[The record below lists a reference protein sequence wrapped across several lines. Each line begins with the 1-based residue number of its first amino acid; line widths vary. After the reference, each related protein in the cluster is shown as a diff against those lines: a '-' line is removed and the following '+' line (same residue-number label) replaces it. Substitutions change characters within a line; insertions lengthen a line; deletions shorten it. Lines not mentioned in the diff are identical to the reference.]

1 MDEEKDK
8 EKKTFMENAKG
19 FLSTWKDDYDQKNKE
34 ILERKKKRDEEAE
47 KEHQEFLKNLEAI
60 KGDIKAHSE
69 KLAKVLSEEFEGFT
83 DALKRGAAT
92 VHEKFQLQK
101 HFEDFK
107 GFLQKTGKAGTEKFN
122 ELTAK
127 IEQNIA
133 TVDSTKLKIEPPK
146 DQAQEF
152 EAIMKQAEELIK
164 NDTTEKNNE
173 IDENHAKV
181 NQLFKDLDKE

>member
-19 FLSTWKDDYDQKNKE
+19 FMGSWKDDYAEKNKE
-34 ILERKKKRDEEAE
+34 IIDRKKKRDEEAE

-60 KGDIKAHSE
+60 KGDLKANSE
-69 KLAKVLSEEFEGFT
+69 KLAKVLGTEFEGFM
-83 DALKRGAAT
+83 DALKRGSAT
-92 VHEKFQLQK
+92 VYEKFQLQK
-101 HFEDFK
+101 HFDDFK
-107 GFLQKTGKAGTEKFN
+107 IFLQKAGKAGAEKYK

-127 IEQNIA
+127 IEQDLT
-133 TVDSTKLKIEPPK
+133 TVDSTKLKVEPPK
-146 DQAQEF
+146 TQQQEF
-152 EAIMKQAEELIK
+152 DAIMKQADELLK
-164 NDTTEKNNE
+164 NDLTDKNTE